1 MRKEREQR
9 QLEKLKNN
17 SASLIQRYIKSLG
30 VKQKEHKK
38 LVEEENVISITN
50 EMVKVIQIQIK
61 KLQGNEA
68 AIQKTIV
75 LILTKAL
82 PSIINKINALLY
94 FELHVRVA
102 RTYNKEFVQN
112 LATIIGYVS
121 KVGGL
126 TKFAQIAD

>member
-61 KLQGNEA
+61 KLQGNEV

-112 LATIIGYVS
+112 LATTIGYVS